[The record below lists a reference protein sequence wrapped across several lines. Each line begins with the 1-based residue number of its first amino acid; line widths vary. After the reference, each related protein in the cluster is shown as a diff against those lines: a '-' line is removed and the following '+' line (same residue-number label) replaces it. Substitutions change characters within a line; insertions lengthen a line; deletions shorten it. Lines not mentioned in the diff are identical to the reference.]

1 MYTFKKDTF
10 LLIDRSFVNFKDCSF
25 KLLDKNNDGISLQ
38 LTKDGKNQV
47 IKNIQSREW
56 KHGSDNYLIEFLV
69 DELNGEMFIP
79 QEESFDSNENSE
91 EYEQVLDAIT
101 HYRIK

>member
-1 MYTFKKDTF
+1 MYTFKEDTYF
-10 LLIDRSFVNFKDCSF
+10 MIDRSFVNFKDCSF
-25 KLLDKNNDGISLQ
+25 NLLDKNDEGISFQ
-38 LTKDGKNQV
+38 LTEDGKNQV

-79 QEESFDSNENSE
+79 QEEGFDSDENSE

>member
-69 DELNGEMFIP
+69 DELNGEMFFP
-79 QEESFDSNENSE
+79 FDDSE
-91 EYEQVLDAIT
+91 HELVLDAIWNPT
-101 HYRIK
+101 REKKWEFSSI